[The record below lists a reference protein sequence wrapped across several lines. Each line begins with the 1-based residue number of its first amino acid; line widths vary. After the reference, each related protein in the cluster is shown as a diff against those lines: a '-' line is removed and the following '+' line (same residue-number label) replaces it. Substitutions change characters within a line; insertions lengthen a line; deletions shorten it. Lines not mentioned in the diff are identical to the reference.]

1 MFRSRLWSLALILTF
16 AASAHA
22 QRRYSLGTAVN
33 LTGGLANN
41 LYGFAAPVQSPNQ
54 PLSRFY
60 GAFPSVS
67 LVSTGA
73 HSVLDTSYSFG
84 FNRTRTGQNL
94 DQQSHAASVN
104 LSNTLSSAWKLDLS
118 DTFMSSSNA
127 STFNAL
133 RNVATAPTTT
143 FVFSPVT
150 TQFMSRS
157 NTANA
162 AATYQYTDHSS
173 LAFTMAHNFLD
184 YGSGNGF
191 ASGALLKQQR
201 FSGDI
206 AYNYR
211 TARQESWTLGYS
223 AAYFNFLQ
231 SENAYSQTA
240 HAGYS
245 NNVFRDFKLSFS
257 AGISDIQSLST
268 QSPGTQSPG
277 TGGGHI
283 GYNSSASL
291 GKQITNSYFLLNYTQ
306 TSGEMTGLG
315 TLSDTRRAGVSFNH
329 ASRRASEFVDISA
342 FDIKGVLGN
351 PYSLRGASA
360 TGSFGLVLAKDWSVQ
375 IGGIYQKYDTA
386 SSFGFAQKNV
396 FISLR
401 YNNPTLWKGLR

>member
-1 MFRSRLWSLALILTF
+1 LSLALILTF

-33 LTGGLANN
+33 LTSGGANTLN
-41 LYGFAAPVQSPNQ
+41 GFAPGQTPNE
-54 PLSRFY
+54 PLFLFY
-60 GAFPSVS
+60 GAFPSVT

-73 HSVLDTSYSFG
+73 HSVLGTSYSYG
-84 FNRTRTGQNL
+84 FNRTRTSQNL
-94 DQQSHAASVN
+94 NQQSHAASVN
-104 LSNTLSSAWKLDLS
+104 FSDTLSSAWKMDLS
-118 DTFMSSSNA
+118 DSFMSSSNA

-143 FVFSPVT
+143 FVFSPVA
-150 TQFMSRS
+150 TQIVSRS

-162 AATYQYTDHSS
+162 VATYQYTDRSS
-173 LAFTMAHNFLD
+173 LAFTMAHDFRD

-191 ASGALLKQQR
+191 SNGALLQQQR

-206 AYNYR
+206 AYNYK

-231 SENAYSQTA
+231 SENVYSQTV

-245 NNVFRDFKLSFS
+245 NNIFRDFKLSFT
-257 AGISDIQSLST
+257 AGISDIQS
-268 QSPGTQSPG
+268 QG
-277 TGGGHI
+277 TGGGYV

-291 GKQITNSYFLLNYTQ
+291 EKKITNSYFLLHYTQ
-306 TSGEMTGLG
+306 TSGEATGLG
-315 TLSDTRRAGVSFNH
+315 TVSDTRRAGFSFNH
-329 ASRRASEFVDISA
+329 AGGRATEFVDISA
-342 FDIKGVLGN
+342 FDTKGTLGN
-351 PYSLRGASA
+351 PYNLRAASA

-375 IGGIYQKYDTA
+375 VGGVYQKYDTT
-386 SSFGFAQKNV
+386 SSFAFTQKSA

-401 YNNPTLWKGLR
+401 YNNPTLWTGLR